1 MPILLPEDRNV
12 KLSKMLKVKQNFRD
26 DRIEDV
32 EASVSEIFAQEKI
45 SSLIHP
51 GQKIAVAVGSRMID
65 RIQNIVKQIVTELKA
80 RGAEPFI
87 VTAMGSH
94 GGGTPEG
101 CKRILEDFGITEE
114 SVGAP
119 IKADMDVVK
128 VGTTEGGIDVY
139 MDKNAYEADMTI
151 LVNRIKPHTE
161 FTGRYESGICKLSTI
176 GLGRHVGCTS
186 LHKGGTLNFDTIIP
200 QAAKVIFDN
209 ANIGFAVG
217 IIENAFDKV
226 KHIEGMTK
234 DEVFDREPELLKI
247 AKASMPSIGIP
258 EIDVLVIGEIGKD
271 ISGFGMDPNI
281 VGLIGP
287 KAEEPG
293 VPKIGKVIVLR
304 LSEKSHGNACGI
316 GLADL
321 TTKEVYDNIDFEST
335 YANSFA
341 CDGSF
346 GYWTEYIP
354 IVMTDEQEAIAGAV
368 KMLRITE
375 PEKCRIVKIKNTL
388 NLLEMEVS
396 ENLREVLEQNPER
409 FTIIED

>member
-12 KLSKMLKVKQNFRD
+12 KVPEMIKVRQNFTD
-26 DRIEDV
+26 DRIDDVAARIREIIAEDK
-32 EASVSEIFAQEKI
+32 F
-45 SSLIHP
+45 SSMIHP
-51 GQKIAVAVGSRMID
+51 GQKVAVAVGSRMID
-65 RIQNIVKQIVTELKA
+65 RIQIIVKQVVDELKA

-101 CKRILEDFGITEE
+101 CRRILEDFGITEE

-119 IKADMDVVK
+119 IRAEMDVVK
-128 VGTTEGGIDVY
+128 LGATEDGIDVF

-151 LVNRIKPHTE
+151 LINRIKPHTE

-186 LHKGGTLNFDTIIP
+186 LHKGGTLNFDKIIP
-200 QAAKVIFDN
+200 QAAKLVFDKGN
-209 ANIGFAVG
+209 VGFAIG
-217 IIENAFDKV
+217 IIENAYDKV
-226 KHIEGMTK
+226 KLLEGMTK
-234 DEVFDREPELLKI
+234 DEIFDREPELLKI

-258 EIDVLVIGEIGKD
+258 EIDILVIGEIGKD

-287 KAEEPG
+287 KAEEPS

-354 IVMTDEQEAIAGAV
+354 IVMTDEKEAIAGAI

-388 NLLEMEVS
+388 NLLEMEIS
-396 ENLREVLEQNPER
+396 DNLKDVVAKDTER
-409 FTIIED
+409 FTIL

>member
-1 MPILLPEDRNV
+1 MPVLLPQDRNV
-12 KLSKMLKVKQNFRD
+12 KLPKMLQVRQNFVD
-26 DRIEDV
+26 DSIDDV
-32 EASVSEIFAQEKI
+32 ASQVSAVMAQEKF
-45 SSLIHP
+45 SALVHP

-65 RIQNIVKQIVTELKA
+65 RIQIIVKQLVEELKKL
-80 RGAEPFI
+80 GAEPFI

-94 GGGTPEG
+94 GGGTAEG
-101 CKRILEDFGITEE
+101 CRQILADFEITEE

-119 IKADMDVVK
+119 IKSDMDVVK
-128 VGTTEGGIDVY
+128 LGTTEGGIDVY

-186 LHKGGTLNFDTIIP
+186 LHKGGTLNFSTIIP
-200 QAAKVIFDN
+200 QAAKVVFDKG
-209 ANIGFAVG
+209 NIGFAIG
-217 IIENAFDKV
+217 IVENAYDRV
-226 KHIEGMTK
+226 KLIEGMTR

-258 EIDVLVIGEIGKD
+258 EIDILVIEEIGKD

-287 KAEEPG
+287 KAEEPS

-321 TTKEVYDNIDFEST
+321 TTREVYDKIDFEST

-354 IVMTDEQEAIAGAV
+354 IVMSDEQEAIAGAV
-368 KMLRITE
+368 KMLRMTE
-375 PEKCRIVKIKNTL
+375 PETCRIVKIKNTL
-388 NLLEMEVS
+388 NLREMEVS
-396 ENLREVLEQNPER
+396 ETLKAYLEADPDR
-409 FTIIED
+409 FTVIE

>member
-1 MPILLPEDRNV
+1 MPVLLPQDRNV
-12 KLSKMLKVKQNFRD
+12 KLPKMLQVRQNFVD
-26 DRIEDV
+26 DSIDDV
-32 EASVSEIFAQEKI
+32 ASQVSAVMAQEKF
-45 SSLIHP
+45 SVLVHP

-65 RIQNIVKQIVTELKA
+65 RIQIIVKQLVEELKKL
-80 RGAEPFI
+80 GAEPFI

-94 GGGTPEG
+94 GGGTAEG
-101 CKRILEDFGITEE
+101 CRQILADFGITEE

-119 IKADMDVVK
+119 IKSDMDVVK
-128 VGTTEGGIDVY
+128 LGTTEGGIDVY

-186 LHKGGTLNFDTIIP
+186 LHKGGTLNFSTIIP
-200 QAAKVIFDN
+200 QAAKVVFDKG
-209 ANIGFAVG
+209 NIGFAIG
-217 IIENAFDKV
+217 IVENAYDRV
-226 KHIEGMTK
+226 KLIEGMTR

-258 EIDVLVIGEIGKD
+258 EIDILVIEEIGKD

-287 KAEEPG
+287 KAEEPS

-321 TTKEVYDNIDFEST
+321 TTREVYDKIDFEST

-354 IVMTDEQEAIAGAV
+354 IVMSDEQEAIAGAV
-368 KMLRITE
+368 KMLRMTE
-375 PEKCRIVKIKNTL
+375 PETCRIVKIKNTL
-388 NLLEMEVS
+388 NLREMEVS
-396 ENLREVLEQNPER
+396 ETLKAYLEADPDR
-409 FTIIED
+409 FTVIE

>member
-12 KLSKMLKVKQNFRD
+12 KLSKMLKVNQNFKD

-200 QAAKVIFDN
+200 QAAKVIFDS